1 MGAHGWGCLGCF
13 GLSGPLPDLL
23 LWGWESTGYRL
34 ETEAEEKQ
42 LQHSKMATETCSS
55 VCKDWHVPLQVVRH
69 RSRQTES
76 TLVRPSPALERTS
89 LLCVAPAAHPHC
101 TPRMALTAHHGWLL
115 LSVLTAH
122 RGWLLLPLLT
132 VHHQILEYKEHHD
145 EALGIWRAP
154 DLQSL

>member
-42 LQHSKMATETCSS
+42 LPHSKMATETCSS

-101 TPRMALTAHHGWLL
+101 TPRMALAVCPHCTPWMAF
-115 LSVLTAH
+115 A
-122 RGWLLLPLLT
+122 
-132 VHHQILEYKEHHD
+132 
-145 EALGIWRAP
+145 AP
-154 DLQSL
+154 SHCTSPDIRVQGTP

>member
-42 LQHSKMATETCSS
+42 LPHSKMATETCSS

-76 TLVRPSPALERTS
+76 TLVHPSPALERTS
-89 LLCVAPAAHPHC
+89 LLCGSCCPSSLHTADGSHCTPQMALAVCPHC
-101 TPRMALTAHHGWLL
+101 TPWMAFA
-115 LSVLTAH
+115 
-122 RGWLLLPLLT
+122 
-132 VHHQILEYKEHHD
+132 
-145 EALGIWRAP
+145 AP
-154 DLQSL
+154 SHCTSPDIRVQGTP

>member
-23 LWGWESTGYRL
+23 LWGWESTSYRL

-42 LQHSKMATETCSS
+42 LPHSKMATETCSS

-76 TLVRPSPALERTS
+76 TLSVLHQPLKGQAS
-89 LLCVAPAAHPHC
+89 CV
-101 TPRMALTAHHGWLL
+101 WLL
-115 LSVLTAH
+115 LPILTAH
-122 RGWLLLPLLT
+122 RGWLSLHTTDGSCCLSSLHT
-132 VHHQILEYKEHHD
+132 VD
-145 EALGIWRAP
+145 GFCCP
-154 DLQSL
+154 FSLYITRY